1 MMKNSEIVE
10 LTTNDLSDKI
20 EDTKALLSKLKL
32 NHAIT
37 PLDNPNKIKEARRLI
52 ARLMTEL
59 HKRNLKGE

>member
-1 MMKNSEIVE
+1 MKNSEIVE
-10 LTTNDLSDKI
+10 LSTNDLFDKI
-20 EDTKALLSKLKL
+20 EDTKAHLSKLKL

-59 HKRNLKGE
+59 HKRNMKGE

>member
-1 MMKNSEIVE
+1 MKNSEVLE
-10 LTTNDLSDKI
+10 LSTNDLIDKI

-37 PLDNPNKIKEARRLI
+37 PLDNPNTIKEARRLV

-59 HKRNLKGE
+59 HVRNLKGE

>member
-1 MMKNSEIVE
+1 MKNSEIVE

>member
-1 MMKNSEIVE
+1 MKQTEVLE
-10 LTTNDLSDKI
+10 LSTDDLSDKI

-37 PLDNPNKIKEARRLI
+37 PLDNPNTIKEARRLV

-59 HKRNLKGE
+59 HVRNLKGE

>member
-1 MMKNSEIVE
+1 MKNSEIVE
-10 LTTNDLSDKI
+10 LSTNDLFDKI

-37 PLDNPNKIKEARRLI
+37 PLDNPNKIKDTRRLV
-52 ARLMTEL
+52 ARLKTEL